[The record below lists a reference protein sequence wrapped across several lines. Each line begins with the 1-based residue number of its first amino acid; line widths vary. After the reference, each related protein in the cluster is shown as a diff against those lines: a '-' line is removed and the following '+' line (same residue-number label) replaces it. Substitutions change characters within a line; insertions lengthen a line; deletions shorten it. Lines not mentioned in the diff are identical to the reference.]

1 MGKHRVLTVVC
12 AAVASICI
20 GIIAAAN
27 GKAAILAAAGVLIA
41 TISMAIPAI
50 PVVATMNAAL
60 YKQME
65 VMQSISVL
73 DPTVMFA
80 LVSIFFV

>member
-1 MGKHRVLTVVC
+1 MVC